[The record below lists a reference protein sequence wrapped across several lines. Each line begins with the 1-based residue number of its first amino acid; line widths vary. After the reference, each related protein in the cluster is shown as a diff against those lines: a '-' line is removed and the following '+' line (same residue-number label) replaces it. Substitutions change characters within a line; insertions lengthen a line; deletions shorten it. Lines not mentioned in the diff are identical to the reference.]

1 MHKLFVVAEHVYEA
15 QNSTG
20 YFWSKLIE
28 KLASTYGPTCVIT
41 MAESKSNCK
50 KISNHRVT
58 YIELAGIKYN
68 KNKLLTRFVGQ
79 ARLVF
84 GFVNAMRLNFKKGD
98 VVFTGT
104 NPALLL
110 MLLPWVKMF
119 IEFRWCLLVHDVFP
133 ENLVPAKIL
142 KKKSI
147 LYRLVSRYF
156 AWAYSKADLLYVIGR
171 DMEDLIGAKIGG
183 TEKIAFV
190 PNWVDEIDVKPIDR
204 SESKILNRFKW
215 GDKIVFQF
223 FGNIGRLQGIDNI
236 LDAIKLVK
244 SEKAAFLFIGD
255 GAKAKDV
262 VDFCRAHTLANV
274 YYYGALD
281 QAEKNEGLAACD
293 VALVT
298 LEKGMEGLGVP
309 SKSYFAMA
317 ADRPILAVMDP
328 KAEISMMVNE
338 HKIGWTCEPSNS
350 VALASTIDMICEGF
364 RCQQINSPRGVFL
377 REYSAKIILE
387 KLIERLDSFELRRKV
402 WI

>member
-1 MHKLFVVAEHVYEA
+1 MHKFFVAAEHVYEA

-28 KLASTYGPTCVIT
+28 KLASTYGSTYVLTTADLENC
-41 MAESKSNCK
+41 CK
-50 KISNHRVT
+50 KIPSRLVT
-58 YIELAGIKYN
+58 YIELGDTKYN
-68 KNKLLTRFVGQ
+68 KNKLLTRFIGQ
-79 ARLVF
+79 ARLAL
-84 GFVNAMRLNFKKGD
+84 GFVNAMRLNFRKGD
-98 VVFTGT
+98 IVFTGT

-110 MLLPWVKMF
+110 VLLPWVKML
-119 IEFRWCLLVHDVFP
+119 IEFKWCLLVHDVFP

-142 KKKSI
+142 KKNSI
-147 LYRLVSRYF
+147 LYWSISRYF
-156 AWAYSKADLLYVIGR
+156 VWAYSKADLLYVIGR
-171 DMEDLIGAKIGG
+171 DMQDMISTKIRD

-190 PNWVDEIDVKPIDR
+190 PNWVDEIDVKPISR

-236 LDAIKLVK
+236 LDAINLVK
-244 SEKAAFLFIGD
+244 SEKAVFLFIGD
-255 GAKAKDV
+255 GAKAKEV
-262 VDFCRAHTLANV
+262 VDFCRAHPLANV

-309 SKSYFAMA
+309 SKSYFTMA

-328 KAEISMMVNE
+328 KAEISMMVIE
-338 HKIGWTCEPSNS
+338 HKIGWTCEPSNP

-364 RCQQINSPRGVFL
+364 WHQQINSPREVFL
-377 REYSAKIILE
+377 KSYSAKISLE
-387 KLIERLDSFELRRKV
+387 KLIERLDSFELRREV
-402 WI
+402 WN